1 MMMIQRTALA
11 LMLGLC
17 GALPALADESSARAC
32 EMYKERLK
40 KYQREGVMGYNL
52 LTGRSEKMDPRQAR
66 EVIEDTREN
75 IQIFCNEMG
84 VVR

>member
-1 MMMIQRTALA
+1 MIIQRLSLA
-11 LMLGLC
+11 LLLGLC
-17 GALPALADESSARAC
+17 SVLPAQADDSDKRAC

-52 LTGRSEKMDPRQAR
+52 LTGRTEKMDARQAR

-75 IQIFCNEMG
+75 INIFCNASG

>member
-1 MMMIQRTALA
+1 MLIRRFSLA
-11 LMLGLC
+11 LLLGLC
-17 GALPALADESSARAC
+17 SVLPVQANDSDKRAC

-40 KYQREGVMGYNL
+40 KYQREGVMGYNV
-52 LTGRSEKMDPRQAR
+52 LTGRTEKMDARQAR

-75 IQIFCNEMG
+75 VRILCNEMG

>member
-1 MMMIQRTALA
+1 MMIQRTALV
-11 LMLGLC
+11 LLLGLC
-17 GALPALADESSARAC
+17 CALPAQSDEDSARAC

-52 LTGRSEKMDPRQAR
+52 LTGRTEKMDARQAR

-75 IQIFCNEMG
+75 VKIFCNDMG